1 LEVPIQFL
9 GCFDTVGSL
18 GVPKTGL
25 LTPLKYTPPLIKHL
39 QFRSTNLPESESQ
52 HLNVLEI
59 CPNFATDVQVFR
71 HALGLDEY
79 RKIFEPTLMHID
91 TDSSQDVMQVW
102 LSGSH
107 YDMGVVSPDGRGLG
121 NIALRWM
128 IEELCNVGVLFDE
141 TRLLEHF
148 PRYTIYPAKSGWM
161 QRYILLGPGSEKQAA

>member
-1 LEVPIQFL
+1 M
-9 GCFDTVGSL
+9 GSL